1 MIGFKEAI
9 DYIKLGKK
17 TQVSIFVAC
26 MFMII
31 IAQSDSLL
39 DMLSIKELVKS
50 LLPIISLIAIGLL
63 GFIIGAPI
71 YEIGNSSYRGYFTRR
86 SIEGYLK
93 QLTNDEKE
101 LLKPYVEQNKRT
113 MYFDLQDG
121 AVSGLCSKNILF
133 RSANVGLPASTSFA
147 YNIQDVAYNIIK
159 AKPAYL
165 LIDENKIEVN

>member
-1 MIGFKEAI
+1 MIGLKEAI
-9 DYIKLGKK
+9 DYIKLSKK

-39 DMLSIKELVKS
+39 DILSIKELVKS

-63 GFIIGAPI
+63 GFIIGAPV
-71 YEIGNSSYRGYFTRR
+71 YEIGNSSYRGYFTKR

-101 LLKPYVEQNKRT
+101 LLIPYIQENIRT
-113 MYFDLQDG
+113 KYFGISDG
-121 AVSGLCSKNILF
+121 LPSGLAKKQILY
-133 RSANVGLPASTSFA
+133 RSSNMGTPGSTSFA
-147 YNIQDVAYNIIK
+147 YNIQDIAYNILK
-159 AKPAYL
+159 KKPSYL
-165 LIDENKIEVN
+165 LIEETEIEVN